1 MVITLYADRRS
12 HDLSDIAGGLARA
25 LASQDAAWTVGVV
38 GAAASR
44 EGEDWDGGGGRVAFV
59 EATLPPN
66 VGTYLLDVAPRYAM
80 TVVALEGAPN
90 EQTLAALDASSRVLL
105 VSDPS
110 VASLRATQRAL
121 KLCKS
126 LGYGSEKVAVLL
138 HGFADDAPLAPAE
151 AAAVLK
157 REIVGMIPGPAAD
170 PAARALAFRQLAQR
184 LTTIP

>member
-1 MVITLYADRRS
+1 MVITLYTDRRS
-12 HDLSDIAGGLARA
+12 NDISDIVGGLARA
-25 LASQDAAWTVGVV
+25 LARLEAEPTVVVV
-38 GAAASR
+38 GAAAPR
-44 EGEDWDGGGGRVAFV
+44 EWRDDEGGRVAFLD
-59 EATLPPN
+59 AILPAD
-66 VGTYLLDVAPRYAM
+66 VGPYLLDLAARYAM

-90 EQTLAALDASSRVLL
+90 EQMLAVLDASARVLL

-121 KLCKS
+121 KLCAS

-157 REIVGMIPGPAAD
+157 REIVGMIPAPAAD
-170 PAARALAFRQLAQR
+170 PATRALAFRLLAQR
-184 LTTIP
+184 LTTTP